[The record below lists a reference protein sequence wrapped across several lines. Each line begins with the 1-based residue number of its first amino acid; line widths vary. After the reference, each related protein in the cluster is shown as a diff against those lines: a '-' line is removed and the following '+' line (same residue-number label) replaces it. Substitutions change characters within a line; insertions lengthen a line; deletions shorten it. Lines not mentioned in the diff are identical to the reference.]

1 MKTTLA
7 KLTLTMLAI
16 MSITGWAADN
26 SIYIDQA
33 GDTASVAISQDGSGN
48 IVRGLPGV
56 GTSSTTPA
64 KIYGDGNQVSVSQVG
79 SSNTLRLGIQTDTSV
94 GASTVNY
101 SVSNSMNS
109 SATVQVGSNST
120 NSTGN
125 TIGITQSGNA
135 SIADIKSIGA
145 SNTITVNTAGGAN
158 NSATV
163 NAVGDNIT
171 GTLAITG
178 GGGNTVGMDL
188 QSPGGSS
195 AVTIAGA
202 TNTVNVL
209 QTGGVNGHQS
219 TLDITGS
226 GNTLGVTQTGTGGD
240 NISNLKI
247 GGSGST
253 ITINQNNH

>member
-1 MKTTLA
+1 MKTRLA
-7 KLTLTMLAI
+7 KITITMLAVLG
-16 MSITGWAADN
+16 ITTWAADN

-33 GDTASVAISQDGSGN
+33 GDNATVAITQDGAGN
-48 IVRGLPGV
+48 VVRGLPGV
-56 GTSSTTPA
+56 GTNTQTPA

-109 SATVQVGSNST
+109 SATIQVGNNTT
-120 NSTGN
+120 NSSAN
-125 TIGITQSGNA
+125 TIGVSQSGNSSTA
-135 SIADIKSIGA
+135 EIKSVGA

-158 NSATV
+158 NSASIS
-163 NAVGDNIT
+163 AVGDNIT

-226 GNTLGVTQTGTGGD
+226 GNTVGVTQTGTAGD

-253 ITINQNNH
+253 FTINQNNH

>member
-1 MKTTLA
+1 
-7 KLTLTMLAI
+7 MLAI

-33 GDTASVAISQDGSGN
+33 GDNATVAITQDGAGN
-48 IVRGLPGV
+48 VVRGLPGV

-79 SSNTLRLGIQTDTSV
+79 SSNTLRLGILTDTSV

-109 SATVQVGSNST
+109 SATIQVGSNST

-219 TLDITGS
+219 TIDITGS